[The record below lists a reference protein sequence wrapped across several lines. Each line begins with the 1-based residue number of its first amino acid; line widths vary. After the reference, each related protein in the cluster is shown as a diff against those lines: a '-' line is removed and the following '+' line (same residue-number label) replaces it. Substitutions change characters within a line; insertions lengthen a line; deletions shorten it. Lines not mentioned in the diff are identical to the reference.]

1 MIAAINQKLENGWS
15 PFYEDSN
22 VKYKSVSY
30 CADLFLKY
38 QEKEV
43 SDGVKRE
50 DTLRT
55 YKSCLSMFK
64 NYVEN
69 QNVSI
74 KFIIE
79 IDTYFIRN
87 YLDYM
92 YFDRKCSPSTYN
104 NHLLFLDTFLEWCKN
119 KKIVTQN
126 ATDGIKKK
134 PKNQKKREVL
144 TDEVKAKVRE
154 LRQTDFHYFVL
165 CMVTYYC
172 FIRRTE
178 LTKIKVSD
186 VNLKKGFILVNAENS
201 KNHKTEA
208 VTIPNMFLP
217 DFALHL
223 ASAKNTDYVFSA
235 NNFKPGST
243 QLTPKKYL
251 MYGLNLGKKKGLIV
265 NFNFIR

>member
-1 MIAAINQKLENGWS
+1 M
-15 PFYEDSN
+15 
-22 VKYKSVSY
+22 
-30 CADLFLKY
+30 
-38 QEKEV
+38 
-43 SDGVKRE
+43 
-50 DTLRT
+50 
-55 YKSCLSMFK
+55 
-64 NYVEN
+64 
-69 QNVSI
+69 
-74 KFIIE
+74 
-79 IDTYFIRN
+79 
-87 YLDYM
+87 
-92 YFDRKCSPSTYN
+92 
-104 NHLLFLDTFLEWCKN
+104 
-119 KKIVTQN
+119 
-126 ATDGIKKK
+126 
-134 PKNQKKREVL
+134 